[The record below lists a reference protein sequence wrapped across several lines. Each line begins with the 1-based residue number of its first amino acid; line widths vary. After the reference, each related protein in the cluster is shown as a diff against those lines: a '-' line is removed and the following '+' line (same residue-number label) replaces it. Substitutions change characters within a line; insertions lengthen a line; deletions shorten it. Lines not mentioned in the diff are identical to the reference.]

1 MSHALVSLRA
11 LVEALLWGSIGG
23 AAYWLV
29 ISFASGGGPAG
40 IMLVG
45 IPAVI
50 GMMVGMVT
58 GLVGAIVAGTLSMTD
73 VSDRTCRVIAGLV
86 SGTCVTG
93 VCLLLFGHDDPTL
106 GSWLDTPQTWLQL
119 VVGPGLIAVAV
130 GAWRGPAILRWRV
143 PRPASG
149 RPV

>member
-11 LVEALLWGSIGG
+11 FVEALLWGSIGG

-29 ISFASGGGPAG
+29 INSVSGNAGAVVFLAWPAFIGLFAGA
-40 IMLVG
+40 
-45 IPAVI
+45 
-50 GMMVGMVT
+50 VT
-58 GLVGAIVAGTLSMTD
+58 GVVGAIVAGMLSMTD

-106 GSWLDTPQTWLQL
+106 GSWLDTPQTW
-119 VVGPGLIAVAV
+119 
-130 GAWRGPAILRWRV
+130 
-143 PRPASG
+143 
-149 RPV
+149 